1 MVIMDEIFGQLP
13 PLDLPLPDGPDFS
26 LDIDLNPKDM
36 MELEEF
42 DFDFEEI
49 NDLGSW
55 IATSDDSM
63 SEEVMGVDRV
73 NSENERLQN
82 FEDLD
87 IKEAVRYDCMWTSYN
102 EFNAQ
107 KSHRNS
113 NNSSPTASL
122 NLSSSFYD
130 SLLGSIDTPEN
141 SDCSS
146 IKSEMETDSDEDS
159 EKRKAKQTSE
169 EEEEKKEESLHTTM
183 SPAHIITSLDH
194 CYNISST
201 HLDNERFLPRSSS
214 GPLTPP
220 VSSDDEDCNNSSSTN
235 FAFSNINYKSQARNE
250 KGLKQSATRRVI
262 TTSNKAHTQS
272 LLKRSMNSSRQRT
285 LSEAKFSINL
295 KVNRQIVKQADKSRS
310 LLKQKVK
317 IVRTPFANTKTS
329 STESQL
335 KKKLFEQHRTSQSAM
350 RKRKER
356 SLKMQEG
363 EAREV
368 HNQMERQRRN
378 ELKVAFDE
386 LKVHLPEIAT
396 SDKASKQQILD
407 KAVETCLN
415 IRSTESSLKTRV
427 TTLNKTNSQLKER
440 LRKLQAEAKRRRDF
454 PMMGIEDW

>member
-1 MVIMDEIFGQLP
+1 
-13 PLDLPLPDGPDFS
+13 
-26 LDIDLNPKDM
+26 
-36 MELEEF
+36 
-42 DFDFEEI
+42 
-49 NDLGSW
+49 
-55 IATSDDSM
+55 
-63 SEEVMGVDRV
+63 MG
-73 NSENERLQN
+73 NS
-82 FEDLD
+82 
-87 IKEAVRYDCMWTSYN
+87 
-102 EFNAQ
+102 
-107 KSHRNS
+107 
-113 NNSSPTASL
+113 
-122 NLSSSFYD
+122 
-130 SLLGSIDTPEN
+130 
-141 SDCSS
+141 
-146 IKSEMETDSDEDS
+146 
-159 EKRKAKQTSE
+159 
-169 EEEEKKEESLHTTM
+169 
-183 SPAHIITSLDH
+183 
-194 CYNISST
+194 
-201 HLDNERFLPRSSS
+201 
-214 GPLTPP
+214 
-220 VSSDDEDCNNSSSTN
+220 
-235 FAFSNINYKSQARNE
+235 INYKNQARNE
-250 KGLKQSATRRVI
+250 KGLKQVASNRRMI
-262 TTSNKAHTQS
+262 TTSSKQQHTQS
-272 LLKRSMNSSRQRT
+272 LLKRSMNRQRT

-295 KVNRQIVKQADKSRS
+295 KVNRQMVKQTDKSRS

-317 IVRTPFANTKTS
+317 IVRTPFTNTKTS

-454 PMMGIEDW
+454 PMGIADW

>member
-1 MVIMDEIFGQLP
+1 MVIMDDIFGQLP
-13 PLDLPLPDGPDFS
+13 PLDLPLPDGPEFS
-26 LDIDLNPKDM
+26 LDIDLNPKEM

-55 IATSDDSM
+55 INSSGEEIVNEDSNTSVTS
-63 SEEVMGVDRV
+63 
-73 NSENERLQN
+73 ERLN
-82 FEDLD
+82 YEDLE
-87 IKEAVRYDCMWTSYN
+87 IKEAVRYDCMWSSYS
-102 EFNAQ
+102 EFNAH
-107 KSHRNS
+107 KSR
-113 NNSSPTASL
+113 NNSSSSNDSL

-130 SLLGSIDTPEN
+130 GLLGSIDTPDNTN

-146 IKSEMETDSDEDS
+146 VKSEMETDEDEITS
-159 EKRKAKQTSE
+159 EKKNIHMSE
-169 EEEEKKEESLHTTM
+169 DMKPTM
-183 SPAHIITSLDH
+183 STAHLITSLDH

-201 HLDNERFLPRSSS
+201 HLDNERFLGKSE
-214 GPLTPP
+214 PLTPP
-220 VSSDDEDCNNSSSTN
+220 VSSDDEDSNQNTFSFTNNC
-235 FAFSNINYKSQARNE
+235 SNHNRNQNSLA
-250 KGLKQSATRRVI
+250 KPRRLI
-262 TTSNKAHTQS
+262 TTNSKTHTQS
-272 LLKRSMNSSRQRT
+272 LLKRPIHRQRT
-285 LSEAKFSINL
+285 TSEAKFSINL
-295 KVNRQIVKQADKSRS
+295 KVNLKTDKSRS

-317 IVRTPFANTKTS
+317 IIRTPFMNKTS

-335 KKKLFEQHRTSQSAM
+335 KKKLLEQHRTSQSAL

-407 KAVETCLN
+407 KAVETCLT
-415 IRSTESSLKTRV
+415 IRSTESSLKSKV
-427 TTLNKTNSQLKER
+427 TTLNKTNTLLKEK
-440 LRKLQAEAKRRRDF
+440 LRKLRAESNRRTDF
-454 PMMGIEDW
+454 HMGIEDW

>member
-1 MVIMDEIFGQLP
+1 MVIMDEIFGQMAPLHLP
-13 PLDLPLPDGPDFS
+13 IPDSPDFNLDL
-26 LDIDLNPKDM
+26 DLNPKDM

-55 IATSDDSM
+55 IATSDNIEV
-63 SEEVMGVDRV
+63 SEDEDRSV
-73 NSENERLQN
+73 ETSERLS
-82 FEDLD
+82 FEDLE
-87 IKEAVRYDCMWTSYN
+87 IKEAVRYDCMWSSYN

-107 KSHRNS
+107 KARG
-113 NNSSPTASL
+113 SPDSL
-122 NLSSSFYD
+122 NLSNSFYD
-130 SLLGSIDTPEN
+130 SLLSSIDAPDSGV

-146 IKSEMETDSDEDS
+146 VKSEMETDDDEVAS
-159 EKRKAKQTSE
+159 EKAKLQTVGE
-169 EEEEKKEESLHTTM
+169 VEKTQTM
-183 SPAHIITSLDH
+183 SPAHLITSLDH

-201 HLDNERFLPRSSS
+201 QLDNERFLPKAS
-214 GPLTPP
+214 PLTPP
-220 VSSDDEDCNNSSSTN
+220 VSSDDEDSNQTSFNFSNSSASHN
-235 FAFSNINYKSQARNE
+235 RNQARQ
-250 KGLKQSATRRVI
+250 LIKQKRTI
-262 TTSNKAHTQS
+262 TTSSKAHTQS
-272 LLKRSMNSSRQRT
+272 ILKRPLQRQRT
-285 LSEAKFSINL
+285 TSEAKFSINL
-295 KVNRQIVKQADKSRS
+295 KVNLKHTDKSRS

-317 IVRTPFANTKTS
+317 IVRTPFTNKTS

-407 KAVETCLN
+407 KAVETCLTV
-415 IRSTESSLKTRV
+415 RSRETSLKTKV
-427 TTLNKTNSQLKER
+427 TSLNKTNSTLKEK
-440 LRKLQAEAKRRRDF
+440 LQKLQAEAKRRKEF
-454 PMMGIEDW
+454 PMGIANW

>member
-26 LDIDLNPKDM
+26 LDLDINPKDM
-36 MELEEF
+36 MDLEEL

-49 NDLGSW
+49 DDIGSW
-55 IATSDDSM
+55 IADSSSSESTEDMEVREDTVLTSD
-63 SEEVMGVDRV
+63 
-73 NSENERLQN
+73 RLS
-82 FEDLD
+82 FEDLE

-102 EFNAQ
+102 EFNAS
-107 KSHRNS
+107 KSRS
-113 NNSSPTASL
+113 SSSPDETL
-122 NLSSSFYD
+122 NLSNSFYD
-130 SLLGSIDTPEN
+130 SLLSSIGPLDTSTSS

-146 IKSEMETDSDEDS
+146 IKSEMETDEDDIAS
-159 EKRKAKQTSE
+159 EKKHNQE
-169 EEEEKKEESLHTTM
+169 EERKTM

-201 HLDNERFLPRSSS
+201 HLDNDRFLTKS

-220 VSSDDEDCNNSSSTN
+220 VSSDDEDSNHQTN
-235 FAFSNINYKSQARNE
+235 FNFSNSCTNLNRNKSSN
-250 KGLKQSATRRVI
+250 LTKQKRII
-262 TTSNKAHTQS
+262 TTSNKAHMQS
-272 LLKRSMNSSRQRT
+272 LLKRPTQRQRT
-285 LSEAKFSINL
+285 TSEAKFSINL
-295 KVNRQIVKQADKSRS
+295 KVNLKASDKSRS

-317 IVRTPFANTKTS
+317 IVRTPFLKKTS

-335 KKKLFEQHRTSQSAM
+335 KKSLFEAHRTSQSAM

-378 ELKVAFDE
+378 ELKVSFDE
-386 LKVHLPEIAT
+386 LRVHLPDIAS

-407 KAVETCLN
+407 KAVETCLTM
-415 IRSTESSLKTRV
+415 RSTESSLKTKV
-427 TTLNKTNSQLKER
+427 TSLNKTNSQLKEK
-440 LRKLQAEAKRRRDF
+440 LRKLQADAKRRTDF
-454 PMMGIEDW
+454 TMGIADW

>member
-1 MVIMDEIFGQLP
+1 MDEIFGQLP
-13 PLDLPLPDGPDFS
+13 HLDLPLPDGPDFS

-55 IATSDDSM
+55 IATSDDSL
-63 SEEVMGVDRV
+63 SEEVMGVDTV
-73 NSENERLQN
+73 NSENERLQH

-146 IKSEMETDSDEDS
+146 IKSEMETDTDSEES
-159 EKRKAKQTSE
+159 EKRKAKQTRE
-169 EEEEKKEESLHTTM
+169 ETEEEKKVSQNTM

-220 VSSDDEDCNNSSSTN
+220 VSSDDEDCNNSSTTN
-235 FAFSNINYKSQARNE
+235 FAFASSINYNKNQQARNE
-250 KGLKQSATRRVI
+250 KGLKQGGNNRRMI

-272 LLKRSMNSSRQRT
+272 LLKRSMNRQRT
-285 LSEAKFSINL
+285 ISEAKFSINL
-295 KVNRQIVKQADKSRS
+295 KVNRQIVKQTDKSRS

-317 IVRTPFANTKTS
+317 IVRTPFTNTKTS

-454 PMMGIEDW
+454 PMGIADW

>member
-1 MVIMDEIFGQLP
+1 MDEIFGQLP
-13 PLDLPLPDGPDFS
+13 ALDLPLPDGPDFS

-159 EKRKAKQTSE
+159 EKRKAKQTC

>member
-1 MVIMDEIFGQLP
+1 MVIMDDLFGQLT
-13 PLDLPLPDGPDFS
+13 PLDLPLPDGPDFN

-36 MELEEF
+36 LDLEEF

-55 IATSDDSM
+55 IATDS
-63 SEEVMGVDRV
+63 EINNEVNEDNLVA
-73 NSENERLQN
+73 SERLN
-82 FEDLD
+82 FEDLE
-87 IKEAVRYDCMWTSYN
+87 IKEAVRYDCMWASYN

-107 KSHRNS
+107 KARNIN
-113 NNSSPTASL
+113 NNSSLHSTTTTTDPSL

-130 SLLGSIDTPEN
+130 TLLGSIETPDN
-141 SDCSS
+141 SSSDCNSV
-146 IKSEMETDSDEDS
+146 KSEMETDEDDIGND
-159 EKRKAKQTSE
+159 
-169 EEEEKKEESLHTTM
+169 KKNHIMQVSTKVEPNSTM
-183 SPAHIITSLDH
+183 SPAHLITSLDH

-201 HLDNERFLPRSSS
+201 HLDNERFLQKS

-220 VSSDDEDCNNSSSTN
+220 VSSDDEESSNQNNFTFSSC
-235 FAFSNINYKSQARNE
+235 SNHNRNRNTTT
-250 KGLKQSATRRVI
+250 KHRRII
-262 TTSNKAHTQS
+262 TTNNNKTQHTQS
-272 LLKRSMNSSRQRT
+272 ILKRPVHRQRT
-285 LSEAKFSINL
+285 NSEAKFSINL
-295 KVNRQIVKQADKSRS
+295 KVNLNKNTDKSRS

-317 IVRTPFANTKTS
+317 IVRTPFINKTAS
-329 STESQL
+329 SPSTTDSQL

-378 ELKVAFDE
+378 ELKVAFDV

-407 KAVETCLN
+407 KAVETCLS
-415 IRSTESSLKTRV
+415 IKTTETSLKSKASS
-427 TTLNKTNSQLKER
+427 LNKTNSLLKEK
-440 LRKLQAEAKRRRDF
+440 LRKLLADQASRKTKF
-454 PMMGIEDW
+454 HLGIEDW

>member
-1 MVIMDEIFGQLP
+1 MVIMDEIFGQIAPLHLP
-13 PLDLPLPDGPDFS
+13 IPDSSDFNLDL
-26 LDIDLNPKDM
+26 DLNPKDM

-55 IATSDDSM
+55 IATSDNIV
-63 SEEVMGVDRV
+63 SEGEERSVETSDRL
-73 NSENERLQN
+73 S
-82 FEDLD
+82 FEDLE
-87 IKEAVRYDCMWTSYN
+87 IKEAVRYDCMWSSYN
-102 EFNAQ
+102 QFNAQ
-107 KSHRNS
+107 KARGSPDSLTLS
-113 NNSSPTASL
+113 N
-122 NLSSSFYD
+122 SFYD
-130 SLLGSIDTPEN
+130 SLLSSIDAPDSGV

-146 IKSEMETDSDEDS
+146 VKSEMETDEDEVAS
-159 EKRKAKQTSE
+159 EKAKVQTVGE
-169 EEEEKKEESLHTTM
+169 MEKGQTM
-183 SPAHIITSLDH
+183 SPAHLITSLDH

-201 HLDNERFLPRSSS
+201 HLDNERFLPKAS
-214 GPLTPP
+214 PLTPP
-220 VSSDDEDCNNSSSTN
+220 VSSDDEDSSQTSFTFSNSSASHD
-235 FAFSNINYKSQARNE
+235 RNPRQPT
-250 KGLKQSATRRVI
+250 KQKRTI
-262 TTSNKAHTQS
+262 TTSSKAHTQS
-272 LLKRSMNSSRQRT
+272 LLKRPLQRQRT
-285 LSEAKFSINL
+285 TSEAKFSINL
-295 KVNRQIVKQADKSRS
+295 KVNLKNTDKSRS

-317 IVRTPFANTKTS
+317 IVRTPFTSKPS

-407 KAVETCLN
+407 KAVETCLT
-415 IRSTESSLKTRV
+415 IRSRETSLKTKV
-427 TTLNKTNSQLKER
+427 ATLNKTNSTLKEK
-440 LRKLQAEAKRRRDF
+440 LQKLQAEAKRRKEF
-454 PMMGIEDW
+454 AMGIANW